1 MIVLCATN
9 VVAQDKKILFVMSAA
24 DTIALNKGNKLR
36 QTGVFLNE
44 FYLAYKAVSE
54 AGYSVDFATPNGKVA
69 TIDHES
75 VDEKYWKGSLSLRE
89 EAVLFVEND
98 SAFIHP
104 ITLKKAIENRE
115 EYSGL
120 VIPGGQGLMV
130 DLIYD
135 QNVPVLLQYFAEAQK
150 PTGLICHAPNLILTM
165 PKNGNPYAGF
175 KATSVS
181 PMEEVVIEKFIMKG
195 KPENRKIARQLR
207 RSGLDYS
214 QGLPKANHAVRDR
227 NLVTSQNPFSSSAF
241 SKLYLEALADYSGET
256 VD

>member
-98 SAFIHP
+98 SAFSHP
-104 ITLKKAIENRE
+104 ITLKKAIENRKG
-115 EYSGL
+115 YSGL

-165 PKNGNPYAGF
+165 PKNDNPYAGF

-195 KPENRKIARQLR
+195 KPENRKIARQLKK
-207 RSGLDYS
+207 SGLDYK
-214 QGLPKANHAVRDR
+214 QGLPKANFAVRDR

-241 SKLYLEALADYSGET
+241 NELYLEALADYSKGNL
-256 VD
+256 D